1 MRVQASG
8 REVRVLDVVHRTGD
22 KRAKEREKE
31 REKDRERL
39 EDMNEPSV
47 CVCAFMLVELL
58 SGKEKKK
65 LSMIDLTAI

>member
-47 CVCAFMLVELL
+47 CVCAFMSVELF
-58 SGKEKKK
+58 GCQERKRKNCR
-65 LSMIDLTAI
+65 